1 MKNGQSVSNA
11 PAGANA
17 ATAASAKTIQDARVR
32 GIVIWFYLIAAIQ
45 LYSAYTAWQAGS
57 DGLAAAAASFAAAD
71 LLIGIAFI
79 VLAYFASKKHP
90 WAFVAGLVLY
100 VLRTIVNLM
109 EFFNPVLLLVRA
121 YLTFRMWQGLQA
133 CLAANRA
140 DIAMAM
146 LNQRRLVMPT
156 SSPATAT
163 ASSESQA
170 PQPWRAASSPT
181 PSDAPMQPWRPS
193 LQQTEPETP

>member
-1 MKNGQSVSNA
+1 MKNGQNASNSTNV
-11 PAGANA
+11 AN
-17 ATAASAKTIQDARVR
+17 AASAKSIQDARVR
-32 GIVIWFYLIAAIQ
+32 GIVVWFYVIAAIQ
-45 LYSAYTAWQAGS
+45 LYTAYTAWQAGS
-57 DGLAAAAASFAAAD
+57 DGLATAGASFAAAD
-71 LLIGIAFI
+71 LLIGIAFV

-140 DIAMAM
+140 DQAMTM

-156 SSPATAT
+156 SSPATAAT
-163 ASSESQA
+163 TSEPAPA
-170 PQPWRAASSPT
+170 PQPWRAASGST
-181 PSDAPMQPWRPS
+181 LSDAPAQPWRPS
-193 LQQTEPETP
+193 LQQTEPETS

>member
-1 MKNGQSVSNA
+1 MKNGQIVSN
-11 PAGANA
+11 GQ
-17 ATAASAKTIQDARVR
+17 TIQDARVR
-32 GIVIWFYLIAAIQ
+32 GIVIWFYVIAAIQ
-45 LYSAYTAWQAGS
+45 LYTAYTAWQAGS
-57 DGLAAAAASFAAAD
+57 DGLAAAGATFAVAD
-71 LLIGIAFI
+71 LLIGIAFV

-109 EFFNPVLLLVRA
+109 EFFNPVLLLMRA

-140 DIAMAM
+140 DQAMTA

-156 SSPATAT
+156 SSPSATAT
-163 ASSESQA
+163 SNDALPA
-170 PQPWRAASSPT
+170 PQPYRAASGLSLSDV
-181 PSDAPMQPWRPS
+181 PSQPWRPS
-193 LQQTEPETP
+193 LQQSEPETP